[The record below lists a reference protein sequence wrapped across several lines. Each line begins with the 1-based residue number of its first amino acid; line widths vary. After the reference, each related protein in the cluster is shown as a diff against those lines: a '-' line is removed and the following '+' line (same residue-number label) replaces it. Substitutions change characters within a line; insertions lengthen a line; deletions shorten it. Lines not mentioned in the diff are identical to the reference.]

1 MSALPGG
8 ATFLE
13 VIIKKKR
20 IQCSIV
26 RTMAGALPKE
36 GAIYPALYYRKNENT
51 AIIEEKKPAK
61 LQPKIEWK
69 QLKLKGTF
77 KWVPFALE

>member
-1 MSALPGG
+1 
-8 ATFLE
+8 
-13 VIIKKKR
+13 
-20 IQCSIV
+20 
-26 RTMAGALPKE
+26 MAGALPKE
-36 GAIYPALYYRKNENT
+36 GAICPALYYRKNENT
-51 AIIEEKKPAK
+51 AIIEEKNPAK